1 MERSLTHIINTKLVY
16 LFIIM
21 AVLMIVFVVTFTNNF
36 VNNLVYQNILKM
48 TVESVYSS
56 LTQFDE
62 SLHTMEN
69 FYDNL
74 IVKMADDYLQKME
87 EKGLTVQ
94 DMSAEQFDKVLVDIL
109 EKHRSEL
116 NVLGIDS
123 DIYSNIYY
131 YIINPAG
138 RIVTTNHSIYENA
151 DLIEYKDLEGLP
163 SGRFFFQRLTYDPL
177 TELPKKDGYII
188 FANSYILKFSLPFDV
203 ELFDRLSKRI
213 KSIEKDISYV
223 EEIGFYKANYTPVNE
238 LFKELTDQDQEY
250 LRRLGEE
257 DSIRND
263 ISAYKSVYYGRWD
276 TRTEAPFTNQSY
288 YLKMKLDFSKHLAAL
303 GKTISMVIAII
314 IFFTILIIFL
324 ITRKLSA
331 DITAPFAE
339 LAASMSQLT
348 NKDLDNIDQNLQKT
362 DIKEINML
370 LASYQGMTSELS
382 ASFEE
387 LKAMNEELEASYR
400 ESYNLAENLNN
411 VIEVATKLTG
421 IVFDDRTI
429 FLRDLFYVAKQL
441 ITEADYGS
449 VYLIDEGEN
458 RYIDSIGHDI
468 KKLNNIPITPDYL
481 AKQGTVQF
489 IKDIETEVYDPA
501 FQDIRAAILEAKK
514 PIKSSLVVH
523 LTVGEKIVGGL
534 GFDIAKG
541 SELSFSKHSIETVR
555 AFGNLASAFLTMIQY
570 KNIEEGF
577 QRSIILS
584 IINILEI
591 HDKYTKG
598 HSENVAEI
606 SALIAREMNYPEKE
620 IKVIEWAGLVHDIG
634 KILISNSILNKPG
647 RLSRKEFEQIK
658 QHPVWGYE
666 VLVGSDELKEIAT
679 YIRHH
684 HERWDGT
691 GYPDQLSGEEIP
703 KIARIIALADS
714 WDTMRSDRVYR
725 QKLSLNTARQELI
738 DNKGTQFDPEIVD
751 IALELIVEGKIK

>member
-1 MERSLTHIINTKLVY
+1 
-16 LFIIM
+16 M

-36 VNNLVYQNILKM
+36 VNNLVYHNLLKM

-56 LTQFDE
+56 LDQFDE

-69 FYDNL
+69 FYDDL
-74 IVKMADDYLQKME
+74 IVKITKDYLQEME
-87 EKGLTVQ
+87 LKGLAVQ
-94 DMSAEQFDKVLVDIL
+94 DMSVEQFDEILIDIL
-109 EKHRSEL
+109 EEHRAEL
-116 NVLGIDS
+116 DFLGIDRK
-123 DIYSNIYY
+123 ICSNIYY
-131 YIINPAG
+131 YIINPSG
-138 RIVTTNHSIYENA
+138 RIVTTNRSSYENSY
-151 DLIEYKDLEGLP
+151 LMNYKDIIDLP
-163 SGRFFFQRLTYDPL
+163 IGRFFCPRISYDSF
-177 TELPKKDGYII
+177 TDLPQKDGYII
-188 FANSYILKFSLPFDV
+188 FANGYILKFSLPFDV
-203 ELFDRLSKRI
+203 ELFDRLSQRI
-213 KSIEKDISYV
+213 KSIENDISYV
-223 EEIGFYKANYTPVNE
+223 EEIGFYKDNYTPVNK
-238 LFKELTDQDQEY
+238 LFKELSDRDREY
-250 LRRLGEE
+250 IHQLGEK
-257 DSIRND
+257 DSIRKN
-263 ISAYKSVYYGRWD
+263 ISSYKSVYYGRWN
-276 TRTEAPFTNQSY
+276 TRAEDSFTNQSY
-288 YLKMKLDFSKHLAAL
+288 FLKIKLDFSEHLAAL
-303 GKTISMVIAII
+303 GKTISLVIAII

-387 LKAMNEELEASYR
+387 LKAMNEELEESYR
-400 ESYNLAENLNN
+400 ESYSLAENLNN
-411 VIEVATKLTG
+411 VIEVATRLTD

-429 FLRDLFYVAKQL
+429 FLRDLFYVARQL

-468 KKLNNIPITPDYL
+468 KKLNKIPITPDYL
-481 AKQGTVQF
+481 AKQGAVQF

-501 FQDIRAAILEAKK
+501 FQKIREAILEAKK

-541 SELSFSKHSIETVR
+541 SEISFSKHSIETVR

-570 KNIEEGF
+570 KNMEEGF

-634 KILISNSILNKPG
+634 KILISNAILNKPG
-647 RLSRKEFEQIK
+647 RLSREEFEQIK

-691 GYPDQLSGEEIP
+691 GYPDQLVGEEIP

-725 QKLSLNTARQELI
+725 KKLSLNTARQELI
-738 DNKGTQFDPEIVD
+738 DNKGSQFDPEIVD
-751 IALELIVEGKIK
+751 IALELIAEGKIK